1 MGSNDSSL
9 ADRLSAL
16 EVESEFTKF
25 PDSYP
30 ELNPV
35 DIFRCFV
42 SENLAK
48 ISGVHAVTI
57 YPALQ
62 WTQNLDKGDLNLAI
76 PRLRLKGKPP
86 NDLAKQWA
94 EAVSMLGYSRR
105 WGGEWKCGAM
115 MTRLSISSS
124 LRTSLYRHQS
134 PVA

>member
-16 EVESEFTKF
+16 EVESEFTNF
-25 PDSYP
+25 PHSYP
-30 ELNPV
+30 ELSPV

-48 ISGVHAVTI
+48 ISGVHAETI

-62 WTQNLDKGDLNLAI
+62 WTQTLDKGDLNLAI

-94 EAVSMLGYSRR
+94 EAVSMLG
-105 WGGEWKCGAM
+105 
-115 MTRLSISSS
+115 
-124 LRTSLYRHQS
+124 
-134 PVA
+134 